1 MAKVRLGKF
10 EVDQAELDQQIAAAT
25 ERGNEELR
33 RQPLATRVRYD
44 RRTKRVVLT
53 LNNGAQL
60 EIPVGRLQGLASAT
74 DAELAKV
81 RILGP
86 GTAVEWTT
94 LDQQFS
100 VVGLLAGVFGSRT
113 WMAKRSQRGGKSMS
127 PAKPTAARKNVDK
140 KNVDKKNVDK
150 KNVDKKNVD
159 KKNVGKRVRPRRQPA
174 MRR

>member
-1 MAKVRLGKF
+1 MAKVKLGKF
-10 EVDQAELDQQIAAAT
+10 EVDQADLDRQIAAAT

-44 RRTKRVVLT
+44 RRTKRLVLT
-53 LNNGAQL
+53 LNNGAHL
-60 EIPVGRLQGLASAT
+60 EIPVGRLQGLAAAT

-81 RILGP
+81 HILGP

-100 VVGLLAGVFGSRT
+100 VGGLLADVFGTRT
-113 WMAKRSQRGGKSMS
+113 WMAKRGRQGGKSTS
-127 PAKPTAARKNVDK
+127 PAKPESARKNGAK
-140 KNVDKKNVDK
+140 
-150 KNVDKKNVD
+150 
-159 KKNVGKRVRPRRQPA
+159 GGRTRRQPA